1 MKILRKEG
9 EYKLVRVT
17 KGFLIGSFFILDKN
31 LNKIEIETCISNN
44 FKDVLMNCS
53 PVNFKA
59 KCDDFMKHY
68 YANIEEVKLRESI
81 LCYGY

>member
-9 EYKLVRVT
+9 EYKLVMGT
-17 KGFLIGSFFILDKN
+17 KGFTINSFFILDKN
-31 LNKIEIETCISNN
+31 LNKIEAETCISNDFKNVLMSCSPTN
-44 FKDVLMNCS
+44 FKT
-53 PVNFKA
+53 
-59 KCDDFMKHY
+59 KCDNFMKHY